1 MHAVIPFAMA
11 ALSLFAMST
20 CIDANPAAAFMFLL
34 AATVLWGPA
43 GKSPQSLHFRKTIH
57 PLELAIHSL
66 SIRVRKCWSQE

>member
-20 CIDANPAAAFMFLL
+20 CIDTNPAAAFMFLL

-43 GKSPQSLHFRKTIH
+43 GKSHQSVYFRKIFK
-57 PLELAIHSL
+57 PLELATHSF
-66 SIRVRKCWSQE
+66 ST